1 MGNICFLEEGQC
13 RHSICK
19 TETKCLFR
27 KKKTSCRRMQ
37 MVDTGSQ
44 FKVTAE
50 FKVRAEFKKRRRKE
64 NCYKLKIK

>member
-1 MGNICFLEEGQC
+1 
-13 RHSICK
+13 
-19 TETKCLFR
+19 
-27 KKKTSCRRMQ
+27 

-50 FKVRAEFKKRRRKE
+50 FKVRAEFKKKRKE

>member
-1 MGNICFLEEGQC
+1 
-13 RHSICK
+13 
-19 TETKCLFR
+19 
-27 KKKTSCRRMQ
+27 

-50 FKVRAEFKKRRRKE
+50 FRVRAEFKKRRRKE

>member
-1 MGNICFLEEGQC
+1 
-13 RHSICK
+13 
-19 TETKCLFR
+19 
-27 KKKTSCRRMQ
+27 